1 MAKVLCTSD
10 IHLDSPFAEL
20 SPEEQKIR
28 RESLRSIFSKIIDIA
43 NEENVDALLIAG
55 DIFDSYPI
63 RLETLDSFFRDIC
76 RSKMQ
81 VFITPGNHDPYTA
94 DSPYRTMTF
103 PENVHIFTESRLTP
117 FELPEHNLRIYGA
130 AHPSPWFDDRILSD
144 FKVSDDGFTNIIMLH
159 SELNC
164 TVKYCPVSVDE
175 IAACGA
181 DFVTVGHIHIPTE
194 ILKAGNIHYAYC
206 GCPECR
212 NFKDGAESGI
222 YIGEVSRGYVNLTHR
237 RISEYCYREETV
249 NINEHPDIVSALPAP
264 FKHEFLRL
272 TITGETETLDADVL
286 KEELLKTYSEVTICD
301 KTTPPRDI
309 WEGVSDE
316 GLRGVF
322 LRKMKAKLD
331 MCEDPAEKEKIL
343 LAAKLGIDAIENR
356 EI

>member
-1 MAKVLCTSD
+1 MAKILCTSD

-20 SPEEQKIR
+20 TPEDQKVR
-28 RESLRSIFSKIIDIA
+28 RESLRNIFSKIIDIA

-55 DIFDSYPI
+55 DIFDSYPV
-63 RLETLDSFFRDIC
+63 RPETLDSFLRDLC
-76 RSKMQ
+76 RAKMK
-81 VFITPGNHDPYTA
+81 VFITPGNHDPYTP
-94 DSPYRTMTF
+94 DSPYRTLTF
-103 PENVHIFTESRLTP
+103 PENVHIFKDSKLTF
-117 FELPEHNLRIYGA
+117 FELPGCNLRIYGA
-130 AHPSPWFDDRILSD
+130 AYPSNWFDDRILNG
-144 FKVSDDGFTNIIMLH
+144 VCVANDDFTNIVMLH
-159 SELNC
+159 TDLNRDD
-164 TVKYCPVSVDE
+164 KYGPVSVDE

-194 ILKAGNIHYAYC
+194 ILKAGNTHYAYC

-272 TITGETETLDADVL
+272 TITGETEKFDTDEL
-286 KEELLKTYSEVTICD
+286 KEKLSESYSEVTIYD
-301 KTTPPRDI
+301 RTTLPRDI
-309 WEGVSDE
+309 WEGISAE

-322 LRKMKAKLD
+322 LRKMKASLD
-331 MCEDPAEKEKIL
+331 MCADESEKEKIL
-343 LAAKLGIDAIENR
+343 LATKLGIDAIENR